1 MVFGDDGPVR
11 TVSGDL
17 TISFGDDEDAMV
29 SLQGV
34 IHAPKGACAW
44 PTAGTMVR
52 TLPDAT
58 VHNLSF
64 GPSCGEA
71 TLDGEPVDLD
81 ALQAEGHG
89 RRGRH
94 RPF

>member
-1 MVFGDDGPVR
+1 MADAYIEAGVVGLTLAAR
-11 TVSGDL
+11 TP
-17 TISFGDDEDAMV
+17 E
-29 SLQGV
+29 
-34 IHAPKGACAW
+34 C
-44 PTAGTMVR
+44 
-52 TLPDAT
+52 DAT